1 MLLAVS
7 CASETGVTTL
17 ATSLPETSTI
27 PVSPFFDGDTA
38 TVAVGE
44 ERLVVAVAD
53 TSAERSQG
61 LRAALDLGG
70 LDGMLFIHDAEG
82 PVTYGMRDTLI
93 PLDIWFIDAL
103 GTIVGTTEMEPC
115 DSEPCPSYPSP
126 SSVLRVLET
135 ELGRYDFSIG
145 DSVSFD

>member
-1 MLLAVS
+1 
-7 CASETGVTTL
+7 
-17 ATSLPETSTI
+17 
-27 PVSPFFDGDTA
+27 VSPFFDGDTA
-38 TVAVGE
+38 TVLIGD

-61 LRAALDLGG
+61 LRGAVDLGG

-93 PLDIWFIDAL
+93 PLDIWFIDT
-103 GTIVGTTEMEPC
+103 GGVIVGTSEMDPC

-126 SSVLRVLET
+126 VPVLWALET

-145 DSVSFD
+145 DTVSLD

>member
-7 CASETGVTTL
+7 CASETGGTTVATTL
-17 ATSLPETSTI
+17 PNTTTI
-27 PVSPFFDGDTA
+27 PASPFFDGDTA
-38 TVAVGE
+38 TVVIGDE
-44 ERLVVAVAD
+44 ELEVAVAD

-61 LRAALDLGG
+61 LREAVDLGG

-82 PVTYGMRDTLI
+82 PVTYGMRDTMI

-103 GTIVGTTEMEPC
+103 GTIVGTAEMEPC

-126 SSVLRVLET
+126 EPVLRVLET
-135 ELGRYDFSIG
+135 ELGRYDFSVG
-145 DSVSFD
+145 DLVAFD